1 MVEMFP
7 KGHESC
13 PWSCRG
19 GCKKVSS
26 CETFPSACNEQHM
39 QARRGGGNDPQAT
52 DIGQGKTNNEIG
64 EKNKQKLERKA
75 KKRDWRDK
83 QKTRLER

>member
-1 MVEMFP
+1 MFP

-26 CETFPSACNEQHM
+26 CNGETFPRACNEQHM
-39 QARRGGGNDPQAT
+39 QARRGEGNDPQAT
-52 DIGQGKTNNEIG
+52 EIGQGKQTGEIG
-64 EKNKQKLERKA
+64 EKNK
-75 KKRDWRDK
+75 RDWR
-83 QKTRLER
+83 E